1 MILSKDGTKLSR
13 LSTMT
18 HKAIAKKITNYQ
30 IVEMFKEK
38 IVDKFVKASDGKLRT
53 AADIDF
59 CLAEIRSLGTDSSRP
74 YLMFEEGT
82 MKAVPP
88 KESDMPKMIDELEDV
103 SEDVKVGA
111 RVAPNVLLELA
122 NGDLHF
128 LKST

>member
-1 MILSKDGTKLSR
+1 MSKDGTKLSR

-59 CLAEIRSLGTDSSRP
+59 CLAEIRSLGTDSSHP
-74 YLMFEEGT
+74 YLMYKDMRNQTRLGQNS
-82 MKAVPP
+82 KAFV
-88 KESDMPKMIDELEDV
+88 ID
-103 SEDVKVGA
+103 S
-111 RVAPNVLLELA
+111 
-122 NGDLHF
+122 
-128 LKST
+128 